1 MTRYLDLLHDRRI
14 AVLLGAALIARLPF
28 GINGLA
34 IILFLREET
43 GSFAVAGA
51 VAGALTLGVG
61 VGAPLTARFVDRR
74 GSGVLM
80 LLAAGNAIGLLAV
93 FVLGSS
99 DVPVALLMAT
109 AALTGFLY
117 PPSPSVLRA
126 RFPDLLRDRPEL
138 IQSAYALD
146 SVLLELSFVGGPLLV
161 AAIVT
166 AVGPG
171 PALVVSAAAVLSGV
185 TIFVSALPTDRHE
198 ALHEDARGLLGV
210 LRAPGITTLV
220 LTMFP
225 VGLAFGAL
233 EVSVPAFSL
242 EQSRP
247 ELAGVLLAIW
257 AIASAIGGFVYG
269 VRPRRSPLADVHYRL
284 TLLLPLAFLGP
295 LLAPSIPVM
304 ALLLVPAGVL
314 IAPIIATRNELASVA
329 APPGTKTEALTW
341 PLTALV
347 AGLSSGAALGGVLID
362 SSGWHAAVL
371 AAVVGAAAGG
381 LIATARRGTLRTALA
396 SAQSP

>member
-1 MTRYLDLLHDRRI
+1 MTRYLDLLRDRRI
-14 AVLLGAALIARLPF
+14 AVLLGAAQIARLPF

-34 IILFLREET
+34 IVLFLREQT

-61 VGAPLTARFVDRR
+61 VGAPLMARFVDRR
-74 GSGVLM
+74 GSRVLM
-80 LLAAGNAIGLLAV
+80 LLAGGNAAGLLALL
-93 FVLGSS
+93 VLGSS
-99 DVPVALLMAT
+99 DAPAPLLMAT
-109 AALTGFLY
+109 AASTGFLY

-126 RFPDLLRDRPEL
+126 RFPDLLADRPEL
-138 IQSAYALD
+138 VQSAYALD
-146 SVLLELSFVGGPLLV
+146 SVLLELSFVAGPLLV

-166 AVGPG
+166 AFGPG

-185 TIFVSALPTDRHE
+185 AIFVSALPTDRHE
-198 ALHEDARGLLGV
+198 GLHENAPGLLGV

-233 EVSVPAFSL
+233 EVSVPAFSVDH
-242 EQSRP
+242 SHP
-247 ELAGVLLAIW
+247 ELAGVLLAVW

-269 VRPRRSPLADVHYRL
+269 VRPRRAPLADVHYRL
-284 TLLLPLAFLGP
+284 TLLLPLAFLPP

-304 ALLLVPAGVL
+304 AVMLVPAGVL
-314 IAPIIATRNELASVA
+314 IAPIIASRNELASVA

-362 SSGWHAAVL
+362 GSGWQAAVM
-371 AAVVGAAAGG
+371 AAVISAGAGA
-381 LIATARRGTLRTALA
+381 LIATARRATLRAALA
-396 SAQSP
+396 SVQSP